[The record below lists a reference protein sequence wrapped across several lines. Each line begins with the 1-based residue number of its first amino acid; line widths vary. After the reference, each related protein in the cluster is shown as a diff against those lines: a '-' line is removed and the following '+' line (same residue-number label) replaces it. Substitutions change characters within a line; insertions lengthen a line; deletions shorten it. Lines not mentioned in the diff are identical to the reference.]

1 MIKVFLVEDEFVMR
15 EGIKKNIDWAG
26 HGYEFCG
33 DASDGEMAFPMI
45 KKVQPDIVITDIKMP
60 FMDGIELSR
69 LLKKEMPSV
78 EIIILSGYEEFE
90 YAKAGIQIGVAQYL
104 TKPISGNDLLKELD
118 MLSEKIEARR
128 KEKELKDLYLKE
140 MEENRQGERKD
151 FFKELVSGNRSM
163 SALLSMAEKLDIGI
177 TAMWYSLVLIKASL
191 PDNRQEN
198 YSDEYVSMDR
208 ELCMLE
214 EKDRVLQFDRD
225 LEGKAILFM
234 ADSREELEQ
243 MQKESLEKARAI
255 FEKHE
260 GIRFFGG
267 IGKAVERLTAL
278 SESYESA
285 SRAFAHQYLGREN
298 MFLQLDDEM
307 GSIQPIQEDFNIANV
322 EPKRVDR
329 SKVRDFLRMGDGSET
344 LYFVEEY
351 FRELGSSAMNS
362 NIFRQYIMMD
372 LYFCAAEFVEELG
385 ASKEEIEPLDISK
398 KEIQTMEGAMHY
410 LVGILQK
417 AIEVRDNAASSR
429 HQDVVDE
436 ILQYIEERF
445 ADEELSLNTIA
456 EHVNFSPN
464 HLSTIFS
471 RQTGQSFIKYLTDF
485 RMMKAKELLRCT
497 GKRSSEISLE
507 VGYKDP
513 HYFSYLFKKTQG
525 VTPTQYRGTK
535 GAEDE

>member
-243 MQKESLEKARAI
+243 MQTESLEKARAI

-285 SRAFAHQYLGREN
+285 SRAFAHQYLVREN

-307 GSIQPIQEDFNIANV
+307 ESIQPIQEDFNIANV

-410 LVGILQK
+410 LVGILQR

>member
-45 KKVQPDIVITDIKMP
+45 KKAQPDIVITDIKMP

-90 YAKAGIQIGVAQYL
+90 YAKAGIEIGVAQYL
-104 TKPISGNDLLKELD
+104 TKPISGNELLKELD
-118 MLSEKIEARR
+118 LLSAKIETRR
-128 KEKELKDLYLKE
+128 QEKELKALYLKE
-140 MEENRQGERKD
+140 MEENRQGEKKD
-151 FFKELVSGNRSM
+151 FFKELVSGQRSM
-163 SALLSMAEKLDIGI
+163 SALLSMADKLDLNI
-177 TAMWYSLVLIKASL
+177 TAMWYNLVLLKANL
-191 PDNRQEN
+191 PDKKQDG
-198 YSDEYVSMDR
+198 YSDEYIAMDR
-208 ELCMLE
+208 ELCELE
-214 EKDRVLQFDRD
+214 MKDKIIQFDRD

-234 ADSREELEQ
+234 ADSKEELEELQ
-243 MQKESLEKARAI
+243 SESLAKATAI
-255 FEKHE
+255 FEQHE
-260 GIRFFGG
+260 GIRYFGG
-267 IGKAVERLTAL
+267 IGKAVGRLTAL
-278 SESYESA
+278 EESYA
-285 SRAFAHQYLGREN
+285 TALRAFAHQYLVKEN
-298 MFLQLDDEM
+298 MILHLEDEDS
-307 GSIQPIQEDFNIANV
+307 SIQSMQEDFNIANV
-322 EPKRVDR
+322 EPKQVDR
-329 SKVRDFLRMGDGSET
+329 GKVRDFLRIGDGSEAP
-344 LYFVEEY
+344 YFVEEY
-351 FRELGSSAMNS
+351 FRELGNSAMNS
-362 NIFRQYIMMD
+362 VVFRQYIMMD

-385 ASKEEIEPLDISK
+385 VPKEEIEAFDISN
-398 KEIQTMEGAMHY
+398 KELQTLEGCMRY
-410 LVGILQK
+410 LTCILQK

-436 ILQYIEERF
+436 ILQYIEERY

-471 RQTGQSFIKYLTDF
+471 KQTGQTFIKYLTDF

-525 VTPTQYRGTK
+525 VTPTQYRGNK
-535 GAEDE
+535 GAEEE